1 MKEGVL
7 SGLFEVIWMHPCQTP
22 KPKANG
28 SDAPSLNGTPRG
40 KGREREWVKE
50 VERARSGDDSKSEAG
65 GKYDE
70 RWFDWDTMEN
80 VYAGYCNERCRVLCT
95 VELGLAFSRRL
106 PEEEHDSESV
116 DGDGMVVT
124 HVNGYE
130 SRPPSG
136 SGAGRPVSMGGVGMD
151 GVRRNLSMSSS
162 GGETVVRNLLLKP
175 KVLLESVVDIL

>member
-1 MKEGVL
+1 MADHARRLG
-7 SGLFEVIWMHPCQTP
+7 
-22 KPKANG
+22 
-28 SDAPSLNGTPRG
+28 
-40 KGREREWVKE
+40 
-50 VERARSGDDSKSEAG
+50 ARSGQRG
-65 GKYDE
+65 
-70 RWFDWDTMEN
+70 
-80 VYAGYCNERCRVLCT
+80 YAWACGWVEEVRRGLRC
-95 VELGLAFSRRL
+95 
-106 PEEEHDSESV
+106 
-116 DGDGMVVT
+116 DGMVVT